1 VVSLDCELTTKKGK
15 KLMILGYFLSKIRK
29 ILLFKQNLTRKIL
42 LVPKSCC
49 IFAAEKDFNG

>member
-1 VVSLDCELTTKKGK
+1 LTTKKGK
-15 KLMILGYFLSKIRK
+15 KLMILGYFLFKIRK
-29 ILLFKQNLTRKIL
+29 ILPFKQKLTRKIL